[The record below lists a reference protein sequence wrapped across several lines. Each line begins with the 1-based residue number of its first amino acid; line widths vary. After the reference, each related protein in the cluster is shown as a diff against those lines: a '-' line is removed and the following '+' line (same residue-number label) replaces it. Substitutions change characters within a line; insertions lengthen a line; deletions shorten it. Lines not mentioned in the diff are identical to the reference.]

1 MADRRPAAVLL
12 MGPTASGKTAHAL
25 DLAARLPF
33 SIVSVDSTQ
42 VYRGLDIG
50 SAKPDPRTLAR
61 FPHALIDLRDPEETY
76 SAAEF
81 RTDAV
86 RAMTAITASGRVPL
100 LVGGTMLYFHALVHG
115 LSELPDADPE
125 FRARLAEEAAAVGWA
140 ALHARLARL
149 DPIAASRIHPND
161 PQRIGRALEVIAR
174 TGRPLSAQQTG
185 PERRLPWRVLK
196 IALLPGSRAALHRR
210 IARRFKAMLEAG
222 LVDEVRRLR
231 ARPGLTAGHPSM
243 RSVGYRQAWAMLD
256 GELSEAELPARGIE
270 ATRQL
275 AKRQITWLRRIH
287 DAIAIDPDA
296 AGSGAR
302 LQSLVTRFLGDSGS
316 SGGEREDHG

>member
-25 DLAARLPF
+25 DLAARFPF

-50 SAKPDPRTLAR
+50 SAKPDPATLAR

-81 RTDAV
+81 RADAI
-86 RAMTAITASGRVPL
+86 RAMTAITASGGVPL

-115 LSELPDADPE
+115 LSELPDADPD

-185 PERRLPWRVLK
+185 PRGRLPWRFLK
-196 IALLPGSRAALHRR
+196 IALLPGSRTALHRR
-210 IARRFKAMLEAG
+210 IARRFETMLAAG
-222 LVDEVRRLR
+222 LLDEVRRLR
-231 ARPGLTAGHPSM
+231 ERTGLTAAHPSM

-256 GELSEAELPARGIE
+256 GELSEAELLARGIE

-287 DAIAIDPDA
+287 DAIAIDPDVA
-296 AGSGAR
+296 DSGAR
-302 LQSLVTRFLGDSGS
+302 LQSLVTRFLGDYGA